1 MRRCRRLFFTSVK
14 TDILKC
20 LVKAT
25 TTPTSLSHDE
35 YELPR
40 DIRTIRVNRLKAREG
55 LDDENQAGKRQYSI
69 FGQMQSE
76 LRGWSGN
83 TLRRGYVARGHGG
96 QPRAFKVKLIGEG
109 VNDYSGPYREVR
121 ILLSDLLIAYVCLC
135 SHSNNFLLEFVTGRS
150 LLMLCEKSIKLV
162 ALVI

>member
-14 TDILKC
+14 TDILKS

-40 DIRTIRVNRLKAREG
+40 DIRTVRVNRLKARKA
-55 LDDENQAGKRQYSI
+55 LDDENQVGKKEHSI

-121 ILLSDLLIAYVCLC
+121 LSYCVTLLSHMCIYIPTLIISY
-135 SHSNNFLLEFVTGRS
+135 SNSSLTG
-150 LLMLCEKSIKLV
+150 LY
-162 ALVI
+162 

>member
-1 MRRCRRLFFTSVK
+1 VK
-14 TDILKC
+14 TDILKS
-20 LVKAT
+20 LVSAT

-40 DIRTIRVNRLKAREG
+40 DIRTVRVNRLKAEKATG
-55 LDDENQAGKRQYSI
+55 EVKKEYTI

-83 TLRRGYVARGHGG
+83 ALRRGYVARGHGG

-109 VNDYSGPYREVR
+109 VNDYSGPYREV
-121 ILLSDLLIAYVCLC
+121 S
-135 SHSNNFLLEFVTGRS
+135 FVTFCFIIFVTS
-150 LLMLCEKSIKLV
+150 
-162 ALVI
+162 ALIVFI